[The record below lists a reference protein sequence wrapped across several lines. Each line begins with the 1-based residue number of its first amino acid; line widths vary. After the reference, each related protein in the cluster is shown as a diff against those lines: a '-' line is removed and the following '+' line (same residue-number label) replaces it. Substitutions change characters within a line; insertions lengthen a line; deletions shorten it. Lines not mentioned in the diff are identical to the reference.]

1 MDSDDEGHTNIHD
14 TKTATL
20 QEMYAVSL
28 KSRNNLRDHS
38 SSWYEN
44 WPPFASDI
52 NVDNVKKLVPP
63 LLFNFMAWLLG
74 FSDDPESTGYIAV
87 DKKTTA
93 KIYSLCQDMV
103 YVAPKVQAPKSL
115 ALAIAVRQ
123 MSGCSGL
130 MNILNGFG
138 HSVSLPTTI
147 AYDSAIAQATID
159 TSNILPKEFVAK
171 EHVNLVYDNIDFGEE
186 IDKQTHVTNGIIT
199 QKVLV
204 HQQLSSSE

>member
-1 MDSDDEGHTNIHD
+1 MTLRVL
-14 TKTATL
+14 ATL
-20 QEMYAVSL
+20 QWIRKQQQKFSL
-28 KSRNNLRDHS
+28 CAKT
-38 SSWYEN
+38 W
-44 WPPFASDI
+44 
-52 NVDNVKKLVPP
+52 
-63 LLFNFMAWLLG
+63 FMLPVRG
-74 FSDDPESTGYIAV
+74 ESTV
-87 DKKTTA
+87 
-93 KIYSLCQDMV
+93 
-103 YVAPKVQAPKSL
+103 KSL

-171 EHVNLVYDNIDFGEE
+171 EHVNLVYGNIDFGEE

-199 QKVLV
+199 
-204 HQQLSSSE
+204 